1 MFGFIVLVI
10 LLVPMYYIPASPP
23 FSGLEGHL
31 EDPFDAF
38 AQLSQNW
45 QIVFATFG
53 MLKLTVYASISQKT
67 VRDTSKVTM
76 SD

>member
-53 MLKLTVYASISQKT
+53 TLKLTVCIYF
-67 VRDTSKVTM
+67 SKNSTRYVQ
-76 SD
+76 SYYE